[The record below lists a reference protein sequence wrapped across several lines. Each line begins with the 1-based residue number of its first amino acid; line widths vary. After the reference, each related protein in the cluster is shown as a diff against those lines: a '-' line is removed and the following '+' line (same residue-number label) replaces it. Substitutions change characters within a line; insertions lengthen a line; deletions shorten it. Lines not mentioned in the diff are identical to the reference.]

1 MGTRRVFVRI
11 EDLSISSMLQ
21 IDMPRPPTNIHVL
34 QTARKILGLTQAHLA
49 LRVGVAT
56 VTIQKIEGGKMR
68 LRRKLANKIS
78 IATAVDPQQL
88 IENFDPETPYLVMAH
103 PEKLTRENAQA
114 RQKPKLDESTLDVID
129 REVYVLAE
137 SMREMLRASVMKG
150 SVWVLLHMLREAV
163 AEAREEFKLPVRTER
178 PNRAAIM
185 QAVAARRRERQS
197 L

>member
-1 MGTRRVFVRI
+1 M
-11 EDLSISSMLQ
+11 
-21 IDMPRPPTNIHVL
+21 
-34 QTARKILGLTQAHLA
+34 
-49 LRVGVAT
+49 
-56 VTIQKIEGGKMR
+56 
-68 LRRKLANKIS
+68 RRKLANKIS

-103 PEKLTRENAQA
+103 PEKLTRKNAQA
-114 RQKPKLDESTLDVID
+114 RQKPKLDEPTLDVID